1 MRKVK
6 NKRLKNMKLRCITIN
21 DQKQIPIL
29 DEVTIKDDNM
39 LYLDNLKESNLNA
52 KELFK
57 DNKELDF
64 LELEPYIY
72 AISTKDSF
80 FYGLDDSIKWDGTPS
95 VYQNIKIFEKEL
107 WGDVVILK
115 IINDNIYGLTNDE
128 IDKYIKLI
136 KTENI

>member
-1 MRKVK
+1 
-6 NKRLKNMKLRCITIN
+6 MKLRCITIS
-21 DQKQIPIL
+21 DEKKIPIL
-29 DEVTIKDDNM
+29 DEVTIKDNNM
-39 LYLDNLKESNLNA
+39 LYLDSIQESNLNA

-80 FYGLDDSIKWDGTPS
+80 FCGLDDSIKWAGTPL
-95 VYQNIKIFEKEL
+95 VYKNIKIFEKEL

-115 IINDNIYGLTNDE
+115 IINHDIYGLTNDE
-128 IDKYIKLI
+128 NDKYIKLI
-136 KTENI
+136 KAENA

>member
-1 MRKVK
+1 
-6 NKRLKNMKLRCITIN
+6 MKLRCITISDVN
-21 DQKQIPIL
+21 KIPIL

-39 LYLDNLKESNLNA
+39 IYLDNIEESNLNA
-52 KELFK
+52 KELSK
-57 DNKELDF
+57 DNKELNF
-64 LELEPYIY
+64 LELKPYIY

-95 VYQNIKIFEKEL
+95 IYKNIKIFEKQL

-128 IDKYIKLI
+128 IDKYIELI
-136 KTENI
+136 KKINFKQ